1 MYILRRIALFLL
13 ILPLLEVIVFA
24 LVATSIGFWNA
35 VLLAIVTSVA
45 GGLLLRAAGQPRMR
59 QFQNSLAGGGEISSG
74 ATGLFTVLAG
84 FLLLLPGFLTDFA
97 AILLL
102 IPAVRRLFGAA
113 IVRTVRRQGGAAPT
127 PGIVDL
133 EPGEWRDAA
142 REMRPQ
148 DFLPPHSRQPQQS
161 SSGNDDRHDS
171 PWRKS

>member
-1 MYILRRIALFLL
+1 MHILRRIALFLL

-35 VLLAIVTSVA
+35 ILLAVVTSVA

-59 QFQNSLAGGGEISSG
+59 QFQNSLAGGFEVSSG

-84 FLLLLPGFLTDFA
+84 FLLLLPGFLTDFV

-102 IPAVRRLFGAA
+102 IPAVRRLFGVA
-113 IVRTVRRQGGAAPT
+113 IARSMRKPDGPPAAP
-127 PGIVDL
+127 GVVDL

-142 REMRPQ
+142 PQSRPQ
-148 DFLPPHSRQPQQS
+148 DFLPPNSPQTRRS
-161 SSGNDDRHDS
+161 SPANDS